1 MKTLNLTLRTILL
14 TLVLVS
20 TASTALAYDFV
31 VKGIYYN
38 INGDEATVT
47 YKTKG
52 YYNNNSWVDDFMNDN
67 SGDVVIP
74 ETVTYNGN
82 IYIVTAIGDYAF
94 YSRNIS
100 TALTSISIPNTV
112 TSIGICAFYN
122 CTGLNEI
129 IIPESVIS
137 IGSSA
142 FSNCRSLKKVDF
154 SESVISIGNSAF
166 YYCNSLSNIVIP
178 NSVATIGQSAFSNC
192 SNVTNLTIGNSVTS
206 IGQYAFYSC
215 SKLIS
220 VNCLAETPPTIA
232 STNFFS
238 YFTTPK
244 LYVPSSSVELYRT
257 TYGWNYFTQV
267 FGFGSDS
274 FSMSDITTLHGDTIL
289 IPISM
294 QNESTITAVQTDV
307 YLPDGFELVNVNG
320 EYQVSLSDRKGRDH
334 VIMVNDAPD
343 GALRV

>member
-122 CTGLNEI
+122 CI
-129 IIPESVIS
+129 
-137 IGSSA
+137 
-142 FSNCRSLKKVDF
+142 
-154 SESVISIGNSAF
+154 
-166 YYCNSLSNIVIP
+166 
-178 NSVATIGQSAFSNC
+178 
-192 SNVTNLTIGNSVTS
+192 
-206 IGQYAFYSC
+206 
-215 SKLIS
+215 
-220 VNCLAETPPTIA
+220 
-232 STNFFS
+232 
-238 YFTTPK
+238 
-244 LYVPSSSVELYRT
+244 
-257 TYGWNYFTQV
+257 
-267 FGFGSDS
+267 
-274 FSMSDITTLHGDTIL
+274 
-289 IPISM
+289 
-294 QNESTITAVQTDV
+294 
-307 YLPDGFELVNVNG
+307 
-320 EYQVSLSDRKGRDH
+320 
-334 VIMVNDAPD
+334 
-343 GALRV
+343 